1 MSGEGREA
9 KKPNWLGRRLFRS
22 AAISL
27 VWRARER
34 ARSLLSG
41 TKWQPG
47 VEMEIT
53 HFETLIFSIMER

>member
-9 KKPNWLGRRLFRS
+9 KKPNWLGRRFLRS

-27 VWRARER
+27 VDRARDR
-34 ARSLLSG
+34 ARSLLFG
-41 TKWQPG
+41 TRWQPG

-53 HFETLIFSIMER
+53 HFVTLIFSIMER